1 MSKVIYRKLSWAI
14 LSCAVLFLGGCKGV
28 ALLDPA
34 GPIGAEQRTLI
45 LTAAGLM
52 LLVVI
57 PVIFMALYFAWRYRA
72 SNKNA
77 DYAPKWAHSTK
88 IEVVVWFV
96 PAIIVTILGILVWQ
110 SSHKLDPYRPLDTGV
125 KPVVVEA
132 VSLEWKWVFIYPEYN
147 VATVNE
153 LVFPANTPLSLKIT
167 SHNIMNSFSIP
178 QLGSQIYAMPGMRTQ
193 LHLLADA
200 PGTFRGI
207 SAQFSGEGF
216 SDMKFKAVATSQQ
229 DFESWI
235 NKAKKSQGA
244 LDLKKYRELAEPSVK
259 HPVEYFSSVR
269 PQLFECILHKDMQK
283 EVMAGNC
290 EGL

>member
-1 MSKVIYRKLSWAI
+1 MSKVKHRKLSWAL
-14 LSCAVLFLGGCKGV
+14 LSCAVIFLGGCKGV

-34 GPIGAEQRTLI
+34 GPVGAEQKTLI
-45 LTAAGLM
+45 LTAFGLM

-72 SNKNA
+72 SNKKA
-77 DYAPKWAHSTK
+77 DYAPNWAHSTR
-88 IEVVVWFV
+88 IEVVVWVV
-96 PAIIVTILGILVWQ
+96 PAIIVTVLGILVWN
-110 SSHKLDPYRPLDTGV
+110 SSHKLDPYRPLDSEV

-132 VSLEWKWVFIYPEYN
+132 VSLEWKWVFIYPEHN

-200 PGTFRGI
+200 PGTFQGI

-216 SDMKFKAVATSQQ
+216 SDMKFKAIATSQQ
-229 DFESWI
+229 DFDSWV
-235 NKAKKSQGA
+235 NKAKKSPGA
-244 LDLKKYRELAEPSVK
+244 LDIKKYRELSAPSVK

-269 PQLFECILHKDMQK
+269 QHLFECILHKDMQK